1 MNIKIDINFEKFYK
15 IILSCLL
22 YYVAVLGNVEI
33 NSLLN
38 NLESIRGLQP
48 CIYAGFDPSSDS
60 LHIGNLLIICTLLRF
75 HLHGFKIIFLIGS
88 ATSRLGDPSGRSM
101 ERDRLSL
108 DEIQSN
114 SQCIQYTLK
123 SILRNFEKIKISLN
137 STTALSTPAVL
148 DNTDWY
154 HQMNVLDFFDVVG
167 RTFRLRHMM
176 DKQCIR
182 ERIHREGMSYAEFS
196 YQTLQAY
203 DWLHLYEKFGCLLQ
217 IGGVDQTGNIHSG
230 HDLIRFFHNQSAYG
244 LLVPLMLSS
253 TGEKIGKSVGSSLW
267 LNSSRTSSF
276 VFYQYFLQLTDKDAN
291 SMMKLFSFC
300 SDADLER
307 ILAEHCQQ
315 PEKRIVQR
323 FLADQLTLLVHS
335 ESGLALAKRITEILF
350 DHNLHGIGDLDE
362 NDLNILCREVP
373 SVELSRQA
381 LPISAIS
388 LALKAGCFDDVN
400 TAESTIHQGGFHVNN
415 LKITH
420 PILCLTGN
428 ELYSL
433 SNLLTVLLK
442 LLFNDIIFS
451 SKYLTLTC
459 FKFKAANNLITVPMY
474 RWHCVRKLLERSGPL
489 AHPEFVPSAENID
502 LIGTCRVLVV
512 GAGGLG
518 CELLKDL
525 ALSGFRNIH
534 VIDMDTIDLSNLN
547 RQFLFRQKD
556 IGKSKAIVAAE
567 AIERRLP
574 FCSVTPHF
582 CRIEEKPL
590 SFYESFAVIVA
601 GLDSIAARRWINRTL
616 VRLLQYDDK
625 GELDM
630 SSVVP
635 LVDGGTEG
643 FKGSVR
649 VILPGLSPCVECLL
663 ELYPPPVQYQ
673 LCTIANTPRSPEH
686 CIEYVKRIAW
696 PEKQP
701 FGDMEIDGDKE
712 AHIQWIYNEA
722 VKRANAFG
730 IHGVTIRLTKGVIKN
745 IIPAVSSTNAVI
757 ADKKFSSSAMP
768 LENYMNFQD
777 AEGIYM
783 GAVLLERDENCEL
796 CSRKPI
802 TLTFNE
808 NDTLE
813 NVCNVLKTDS
823 RFEFT
828 SPSITYMHGTCRALY
843 VPNLPGFENLSRG
856 NLTKTLKELDL
867 INGEEIYV
875 SDPSMKSTLT
885 FRLSIL
891 TAAQIEISFI
901 F

>member
-1 MNIKIDINFEKFYK
+1 MKHFWHCLRVFLKYYSSQSSTDVVEAVQCAIRRGAIKTSFPD
-15 IILSCLL
+15 
-22 YYVAVLGNVEI
+22 
-33 NSLLN
+33 SLLN

-60 LHIGNLLIICTLLRF
+60 LHIGNL
-75 HLHGFKIIFLIGS
+75 

-442 LLFNDIIFS
+442 LLFNDIYCS
-451 SKYLTLTC
+451 DVSLALRSKTSRKIRTLG
-459 FKFKAANNLITVPMY
+459 AS
-474 RWHCVRKLLERSGPL
+474 R
-489 AHPEFVPSAENID
+489 NID

-701 FGDMEIDGDKE
+701 FGNMEIDGDKE

-891 TAAQIEISFI
+891 TAAQIES
-901 F
+901 

>member
-1 MNIKIDINFEKFYK
+1 MTTTSMNEFFELIAFNKFY
-15 IILSCLL
+15 
-22 YYVAVLGNVEI
+22 
-33 NSLLN
+33 
-38 NLESIRGLQP
+38 
-48 CIYAGFDPSSDS
+48 
-60 LHIGNLLIICTLLRF
+60 
-75 HLHGFKIIFLIGS
+75 
-88 ATSRLGDPSGRSM
+88 
-101 ERDRLSL
+101 
-108 DEIQSN
+108 
-114 SQCIQYTLK
+114 
-123 SILRNFEKIKISLN
+123 
-137 STTALSTPAVL
+137 
-148 DNTDWY
+148 
-154 HQMNVLDFFDVVG
+154 
-167 RTFRLRHMM
+167 
-176 DKQCIR
+176 
-182 ERIHREGMSYAEFS
+182 
-196 YQTLQAY
+196 
-203 DWLHLYEKFGCLLQ
+203 
-217 IGGVDQTGNIHSG
+217 
-230 HDLIRFFHNQSAYG
+230 
-244 LLVPLMLSS
+244 
-253 TGEKIGKSVGSSLW
+253 
-267 LNSSRTSSF
+267 
-276 VFYQYFLQLTDKDAN
+276 
-291 SMMKLFSFC
+291 
-300 SDADLER
+300 
-307 ILAEHCQQ
+307 
-315 PEKRIVQR
+315 
-323 FLADQLTLLVHS
+323 
-335 ESGLALAKRITEILF
+335 
-350 DHNLHGIGDLDE
+350 
-362 NDLNILCREVP
+362 
-373 SVELSRQA
+373 
-381 LPISAIS
+381 
-388 LALKAGCFDDVN
+388 
-400 TAESTIHQGGFHVNN
+400 
-415 LKITH
+415 
-420 PILCLTGN
+420 
-428 ELYSL
+428 
-433 SNLLTVLLK
+433 
-442 LLFNDIIFS
+442 FNDSI
-451 SKYLTLTC
+451 
-459 FKFKAANNLITVPMY
+459 VPMN
-474 RWHCVRKLLERSGPL
+474 RWHCIRKLLERSGPL

-601 GLDSIAARRWINRTL
+601 GLDSISARRWINRTL
-616 VRLLQYDDK
+616 IRLLRYDDK

-630 SSVVP
+630 TSVIP

-686 CIEYVKRIAW
+686 CVEYVKRIAW
-696 PEKQP
+696 SEKQP
-701 FGDMEIDGDKE
+701 FGDMEIDGDNE

-722 VKRANAFG
+722 VKRAGAFG

-757 ADKKFSSSAMP
+757 AGKSLIFIVHTFLMRLFVKLLVLWKFLNCSAMP

-777 AEGIYM
+777 GEGIYM

-856 NLTKTLKELDL
+856 NLTKTLKELGL

-891 TAAQIEISFI
+891 TAAQIES
-901 F
+901 

>member
-1 MNIKIDINFEKFYK
+1 
-15 IILSCLL
+15 
-22 YYVAVLGNVEI
+22 
-33 NSLLN
+33 LLN

-433 SNLLTVLLK
+433 SNLLTVLRIGRRK
-442 LLFNDIIFS
+442 HFIVPFNKFYFNDS
-451 SKYLTLTC
+451 
-459 FKFKAANNLITVPMY
+459 TVPMY

-525 ALSGFRNIH
+525 VTL
-534 VIDMDTIDLSNLN
+534 
-547 RQFLFRQKD
+547 FLDFETFIQKD

-574 FCSVTPHF
+574 FCSVTPYVLILIVGYVCFSHF

-757 ADKKFSSSAMP
+757 AGKLLIFIVHTSAMP

-891 TAAQIEISFI
+891 TAAQIES
-901 F
+901 